1 LPTMASQPS
10 GQSAARERREE
21 LDRILADARK
31 NALDY
36 ADALPNLICRQTTQQ
51 FYDQTGKGDW
61 RIEDQYIELLT
72 YLNHEEDRTL
82 VPTKTTGEMPERIT
96 NMFSTGQFDMS
107 LTGIFRPESKA
118 VFTWKETGTL
128 RGEPAELKLFV

>member
-1 LPTMASQPS
+1 MASQPS

-21 LDRILADARK
+21 LDRVLADARK

-61 RIEDQYIELLT
+61 RIEDQYFELLPQP
-72 YLNHEEDRTL
+72 LK
-82 VPTKTTGEMPERIT
+82 KTGPWFPQKPPEKCRK
-96 NMFSTGQFDMS
+96 G
-107 LTGIFRPESKA
+107 
-118 VFTWKETGTL
+118 
-128 RGEPAELKLFV
+128 

>member
-1 LPTMASQPS
+1 
-10 GQSAARERREE
+10 
-21 LDRILADARK
+21 
-31 NALDY
+31 
-36 ADALPNLICRQTTQQ
+36 
-51 FYDQTGKGDW
+51 
-61 RIEDQYIELLT
+61 
-72 YLNHEEDRTL
+72 L